1 MWVKPAGRHI
11 SRAGPSNHHCHVCC
25 CQVGSGNKPKLD
37 PEAVTKK
44 WGLEAG
50 LFNIFTSKEEAGQT
64 GQSKGQQVR
73 RSLTLFPHTCAW

>member
-1 MWVKPAGRHI
+1 MRWTGEPTHHHGWI
-11 SRAGPSNHHCHVCC
+11 SHW
-25 CQVGSGNKPKLD
+25 QVESGDKPKLE

-73 RSLTLFPHTCAW
+73 KLL

>member
-1 MWVKPAGRHI
+1 MWIQTRVRDHLHSGCA
-11 SRAGPSNHHCHVCC
+11 
-25 CQVGSGNKPKLD
+25 CQVSQGLDGKPKLD

-64 GQSKGQQVR
+64 GQSKGQQVGQ
-73 RSLTLFPHTCAW
+73 

>member
-1 MWVKPAGRHI
+1 VSQG
-11 SRAGPSNHHCHVCC
+11 
-25 CQVGSGNKPKLD
+25 VGDKAKLD

-64 GQSKGQQVR
+64 GQSKGQQVGR
-73 RSLTLFPHTCAW
+73 HHRVRTSRAS